1 VFSCCS
7 RSTWLSKEDPEQ
19 RVLWESISVIRG
31 TAELGTLKDL
41 RLTLQYLMI
50 EKDLQSQLNFS
61 RKRTRST
68 PKAVTQAELHMTDY
82 RGLYLKVKH
91 TNVRTLNQ
99 NLLINL
105 GTEYNQELSSIAE
118 SEYDVRQKA

>member
-1 VFSCCS
+1 VFWCCS

-50 EKDLQSQLNFS
+50 EKDLQSQLTFS
-61 RKRTRST
+61 RKRTRRT
-68 PKAVTQAELHMTDY
+68 PKAVTQAGLHMTDY

-91 TNVRTLNQ
+91 TNVGALNQ